1 VLLTPEGGLPVS
13 FGTEQPAGDREI
25 EGDKMTSAFKEFLK
39 KDSAV
44 GILLMIATALAML
57 CANSQLIVF
66 YEYFLDT
73 PIELRLGRNIHI
85 AKPMLLWINDGL
97 MAIFFLLIGLE
108 VKREVMVGQLSSRAQ
123 IALPGIA
130 ALGGMLAPA
139 AIYVMIN
146 AGDSTALNGWAIPA
160 ATDIAFA
167 LGVLAL
173 AGDRVPSSLKI
184 FLLALAIM
192 DDLGAIIIIALFYSG
207 DLSTSMLVL
216 AAACLVAL
224 VILNRFKVMQITPYM
239 WVGALLWIFV
249 LKSGV
254 HATLAG
260 VTLAFAIPLKTPK
273 DSDISPLEYLE
284 HELHPWVSFLIL
296 PVFAFANAG
305 IPFAGM
311 SFGDLFHAVPLGIM
325 LGLVAGKLIGVY
337 GFSMG
342 AVKIGLAQLPR
353 GATRQHLFGVAA
365 LCGIGFTMSL
375 FIGGLAFE
383 HTGGD
388 AETYLLTHR
397 MGILAGS
404 LIAGIAGYLILKLAP
419 PVDAAQAV
427 TAEADIMP
435 PESGPNQVTQS

>member
-1 VLLTPEGGLPVS
+1 M
-13 FGTEQPAGDREI
+13 R
-25 EGDKMTSAFKEFLK
+25 SAFTGFLK
-39 KDSAV
+39 KDSSV
-44 GILLMIATALAML
+44 GVLLMIATGLAML
-57 CANSQLIVF
+57 FANTPLTVT
-66 YEYFLDT
+66 YNHFLDT
-73 PIELRLGRNIHI
+73 PFEVRLGSYLHI
-85 AKPMLLWINDGL
+85 AKPLLLWINDGL

-108 VKREVMVGQLSSRAQ
+108 VKREVLVGQLSSRAQ

-130 ALGGMLAPA
+130 AIGGMLVPA
-139 AIYVMIN
+139 IIYIMIN
-146 AGDSTALNGWAIPA
+146 AGDSAALNGWAIPA

-167 LGVLAL
+167 LGILAL
-173 AGDRVPSSLKI
+173 AGDRVPASLKI

-192 DDLGAIIIIALFYSG
+192 DDLGAIVIIALFYSG
-207 DLSTSMLVL
+207 DLSNGMLVM
-216 AAACLVAL
+216 ATICLVAL
-224 VILNRFKVMQITPYM
+224 VILNRLKVMNITPYM

-260 VTLAFAIPLKTPK
+260 VALAFAIPLKNRK
-273 DSDISPLEYLE
+273 DPDHSPLEHLE
-284 HELHPWVSFLIL
+284 HELHPWVNFLIL

-305 IPFAGM
+305 IPLVGM
-311 SFGDLFHAVPLGIM
+311 SIGALFHAVPLGIM
-325 LGLVAGKLIGVY
+325 LGLVVGKLIGVY

-342 AVKIGLAQLPR
+342 AIKLGLAQMPR
-353 GATRQHLFGVAA
+353 GASARHLFGVAA

-404 LIAGIAGYLILKLAP
+404 LIAGIAGYLILKFAS
-419 PVDAAQAV
+419 PV
-427 TAEADIMP
+427 AEGQEKATEPDHPVSEIEP
-435 PESGPNQVTQS
+435 SPDTPS